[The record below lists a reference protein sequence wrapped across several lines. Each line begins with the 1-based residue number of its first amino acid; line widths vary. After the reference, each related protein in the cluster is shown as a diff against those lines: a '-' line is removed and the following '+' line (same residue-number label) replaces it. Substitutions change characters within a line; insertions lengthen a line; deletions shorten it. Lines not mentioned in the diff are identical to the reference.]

1 MPMKSETSRLIDQ
14 IIKTGPAP
22 LLKEAGYRKLARSFH
37 ADAGGLFK
45 VVQFQSSMW
54 NTPDSARFTVNLNIA
69 LSYFHEKCMGEPF
82 PKNPGSAAPVLSQ
95 RIGYLMPEQRDFWW
109 EVTPKSDVDGIA
121 SHLTK
126 ALSEGGLPFL
136 DRHANIQALTEAAEQ
151 AVERKGAMH
160 PMTMNPELGL
170 AILLSFQGKAAEAAR
185 VLQDLAKNNTHAGFA
200 ETIAEIAER
209 LELKLAI

>member
-45 VVQFQSSMW
+45 VVQFQASMW
-54 NTPDSARFTVNLNIA
+54 NTPDSARFTVNLIIT
-69 LSYFHEKCMGEPF
+69 LPCFHEKCIGQPF

-95 RIGYLMPEQRDFWW
+95 RIGDLMPERRDFWW
-109 EVTPKSDVDGIA
+109 EVAPTSDVGHIA
-121 SHLTK
+121 SHLTQ

-136 DRHANIQALTEAAEQ
+136 NRHANIQALTEAAE
-151 AVERKGAMH
+151 RKGAMRLV
-160 PMTMNPELGL
+160 PMNPELCL
-170 AILLSFQGKAAEAAR
+170 AILLSFQGKTAEAAR
-185 VLQDLAKNNTHAGFA
+185 VVQDLARNNTHAGFA
-200 ETIAEIAER
+200 DTIAEIAGR
-209 LELKLAI
+209 LELKFAI